1 MTAASSAEIAV
12 NKMCI
17 SFRRDYTTA
26 GRRATIAR
34 GGEEMEAAQ
43 LTVQIWEKAVLTVD
57 ETVAL
62 TGIGRDVIRA
72 LAHHALHGPGDF
84 PVFTV
89 GTSLKIPRLSLLE
102 WLSDAAACG
111 RNLKR
116 AEAAVEE
123 AKKAAEGKR
132 GRRRKVI
139 GLVK

>member
-1 MTAASSAEIAV
+1 
-12 NKMCI
+12 
-17 SFRRDYTTA
+17 
-26 GRRATIAR
+26 
-34 GGEEMEAAQ
+34 MEAAQ
-43 LTVQIWEKAVLTVD
+43 LTVPIWEKAVLTVD

-89 GTSLKIPRLSLLE
+89 GTSLKIPRLSLME

-116 AEAAVEE
+116 AEITAEAARKLP
-123 AKKAAEGKR
+123 AGGKR
-132 GRRRKVI
+132 GRPRKVI

>member
-1 MTAASSAEIAV
+1 ME
-12 NKMCI
+12 
-17 SFRRDYTTA
+17 
-26 GRRATIAR
+26 
-34 GGEEMEAAQ
+34 GGDEVEKD
-43 LTVQIWEKAVLTVD
+43 LIPIWEKAVLTV
-57 ETVAL
+57 EEAAAL

-72 LAHHALHGPGDF
+72 LAHQSLHSVGDF

-102 WLSDAAACG
+102 WLSEAAACG
-111 RNLKR
+111 RNLKHV
-116 AEAAVEE
+116 ETAVEE

>member
-1 MTAASSAEIAV
+1 
-12 NKMCI
+12 
-17 SFRRDYTTA
+17 
-26 GRRATIAR
+26 
-34 GGEEMEAAQ
+34 MEAAQ
-43 LTVQIWEKAVLTVD
+43 LTVPIWEKAVLTVD
-57 ETVAL
+57 ETVEL

-89 GTSLKIPRLSLLE
+89 GTSLKIPRLPLLE
-102 WLSDAAACG
+102 WLSEAAACG

-116 AEAAVEE
+116 VETAVEE